1 MGWNHQLVAG
11 SCYISYLKEISYMF
25 HVSSIP
31 LFGSLLDIGAWNS
44 RAMSRLSS
52 QRELSKSP
60 PPADFKLSPSPNIKN
75 TKTNKQTAT
84 MTMMW
89 TRVSSLSG
97 TYATFETY
105 ANDGPDHLGFA
116 QNALHRYRLTFIAND
131 HQSHEAKTFGSRGFG
146 VLKNREVVRWMV
158 QATFL
163 LRIPGRCVWFGGEGQ
178 YDEKIWPPQKKW
190 TLIALIQ

>member
-1 MGWNHQLVAG
+1 MNCDREKSKFIWPNNGLGGGFKYFLFSPLPGEMIQFDEHIFQMGWNHQLVAG

-60 PPADFKLSPSPNIKN
+60 TPADFKLSPSPNIKN

-131 HQSHEAKTFGSRGFG
+131 HQSHEAKIFGSRGSVCWKTG
-146 VLKNREVVRWMV
+146 KL
-158 QATFL
+158 
-163 LRIPGRCVWFGGEGQ
+163 
-178 YDEKIWPPQKKW
+178 
-190 TLIALIQ
+190 